1 MKTVKLTRSRIKHSP
16 VEVGCLLRSGS
27 DSGLFVKVLEIVP
40 NDYTK
45 VLTRHDYPR
54 NKDGSH
60 DYDNPTTTKETQIY
74 DKVVVETYAHVKC
87 GVMEKPKRPK
97 RRIGY
102 ISDYNTEVAYIE
114 TQAGSTH
121 DTWQYQV
128 AEIVAIKVTTDQAY
142 IQGQQKRVRNEAYFK
157 HQVKQREKYVQYRK
171 ENDMQQNWN
180 PLDYDSFMADRAKWD
195 NPYGFAQYD
204 NALTDAWLAGH
215 TAD

>member
-1 MKTVKLTRSRIKHSP
+1 MKTFKLTRSRIKHSP

-27 DSGLFVKVLEIVP
+27 DSGLFVKVLEITS

-45 VLTRHDYPR
+45 VLTHHDYKR
-54 NKDGSH
+54 NKDGTVN
-60 DYDNPTTTKETQIY
+60 YDNPTTRKETKFY
-74 DKVVVETYAHVKC
+74 DKLVVETYAHVKC
-87 GVMEKPKRPK
+87 GIMEKPKRPM

-102 ISDYNTEVAYIE
+102 ISDYNAEVAYIE

-142 IQGQQKRVRNEAYFK
+142 AQGQQKRVRNEAYFK
-157 HQVKQREKYVQYRK
+157 HQIRQHEKYAQHR
-171 ENDMQQNWN
+171 EESGQANNWEK
-180 PLDYDSFMADRAKWD
+180 PKHDSFMADRAKWD

-215 TAD
+215 NAD

>member
-16 VEVGCLLRSGS
+16 VELGCLLRSGS
-27 DSGLFVKVLEIVP
+27 DSGLFVKVLEITP
-40 NDYTK
+40 NDYAKVIQRTEYPKLGDGKPDYANPVETK
-45 VLTRHDYPR
+45 DTRF
-54 NKDGSH
+54 
-60 DYDNPTTTKETQIY
+60 Y
-74 DKVVVETYAHVKC
+74 DKLVVETYAHVKC

-128 AEIVAIKVTTDQAY
+128 AEIVTIKVTTDQAFV
-142 IQGQQKRVRNEAYFK
+142 QGQRKRVRNEAYFK
-157 HQVKQREKYVQYRK
+157 YQQGQQEKYAKHR
-171 ENDMQQNWN
+171 EESGTTSNWN
-180 PLDYDSFMADRAKWD
+180 PPNYDSFMADRAKWD

-215 TAD
+215 NAD